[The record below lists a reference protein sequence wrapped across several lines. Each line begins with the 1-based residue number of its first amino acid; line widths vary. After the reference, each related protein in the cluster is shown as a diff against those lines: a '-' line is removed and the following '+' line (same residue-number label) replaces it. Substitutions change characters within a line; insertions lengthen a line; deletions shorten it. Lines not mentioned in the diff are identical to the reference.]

1 MIGYFLETKKALS
14 HATNMF
20 YFIATSS
27 YIDGKINFANNYY
40 IVVEPMFFL
49 ELCFVFLSTI
59 HL

>member
-1 MIGYFLETKKALS
+1 MTTKKALS